1 MYSLIRTFAHN
12 MKNVVYIFSLLLVL
26 LCACTHGKYTA
37 MRSGLDSMNERNRND
52 LPFAVSDVQPYADY
66 FSQHGTPNDQMLA
79 YYLLGRAYHEHGEAP
94 MALENYEK
102 AIDCSDT
109 TSSDCDYKQLSRV
122 YGQMAEIYYLQHLF
136 KHEIKSYQK
145 AIHYSLSYGDILT
158 AINYK
163 ERLSSAYEALE
174 NLDSALFII
183 DNVASWYKSHEL
195 YQDAAITMGRASSIL
210 IKQRDYVKA
219 NQYLSYYEQKSGL
232 FDKRGNINLGCEVFY
247 YFKGLLLLNLNK
259 LDSAE
264 LYFRKE
270 LQYGKDF
277 NNQNAGSHGLSLLF
291 QKKHMPD
298 SAAKYALYS
307 YAMND
312 SMYAQM
318 ATNEVARIQ
327 AMYDYTLHQKIARKK
342 SEEAQAEKE
351 NRNIAIGVIIILL
364 VLFSVVTYN
373 LIRKEKS
380 GLAKYRSALRELKSM
395 RSEKESLKRHESE
408 YIQLISAKEGKIA
421 ELEKYVSKYGKQL
434 YFKTANA
441 ERCLHESDTYK
452 KIAGIAVRGQ
462 ELTEADWMDISMLI
476 TEYFPG
482 FDDFM
487 ATYKPQLKT
496 NEYPICLLLR
506 LHFKAVEISGMM
518 NLSKSQVSQLC
529 SDIMHK
535 LFEKKGSSK
544 DLSARLVKI
553 F

>member
-1 MYSLIRTFAHN
+1 

-26 LCACTHGKYTA
+26 LCACTHGRYTA

-79 YYLLGRAYHEHGEAP
+79 YYLLGRAYHEHGETP
-94 MALENYEK
+94 MALENYQK
-102 AIDCSDT
+102 AIESSDT
-109 TSSDCDYKQLSRV
+109 TAADCDYKQLSRV
-122 YGQMAEIYYLQHLF
+122 YSQIGQIYYYQGLTLQQL
-136 KHEIKSYQK
+136 SAVDK
-145 AIHYSLSYGDILT
+145 AIHYALYVNDTLSAMSDYWQKCTIYEQQNRTDMALSILDT
-158 AINYK
+158 
-163 ERLSSAYEALE
+163 LAL
-174 NLDSALFII
+174 
-183 DNVASWYKSHEL
+183 WYKTHDNLQL
-195 YQDAAITMGRASSIL
+195 YAMAIGRKFSIMVDCN
-210 IKQRDYVKA
+210 KYNEAVKYM
-219 NQYLSYYEQKSGL
+219 NIYEQNSGL
-232 FDKRGNINLGCEVFY
+232 FNKQGDIDAGREIYY
-247 YFKGLLLLNLNK
+247 YFKGLLLLNQNK

-264 LYFRKE
+264 FYFRKE

-277 NNQNAGSHGLSLLF
+277 NNQNAGSRGLSMLF
-291 QKKHMPD
+291 QKRHMPD
-298 SAAKYALYS
+298 STAKYATYS

-312 SMYAQM
+312 SMYAHM
-318 ATNEVARIQ
+318 ATEEVARIQ
-327 AMYDYTLHQKIARKK
+327 AMYDYTLHQEVARKK
-342 SEEAQAEKE
+342 SEEAEMEKA
-351 NRNIAIGVIIILL
+351 NRNIAVGVIILIILL
-364 VLFSVVTYN
+364 FTYVTYY
-373 LIRKEKS
+373 LVRKEKNS
-380 GLAKYRSALRELKSM
+380 LAKYRSALRELKSM
-395 RSEKESLKRHESE
+395 RSEKDSLKRHESE
-408 YIQLISAKEGKIA
+408 YMQLISVKERKIA

>member
-1 MYSLIRTFAHN
+1 MYSLIRTFAHS

-26 LCACTHGKYTA
+26 LCACTHGRYTA

-79 YYLLGRAYHEHGEAP
+79 YYLLGRAYHEHGETP
-94 MALENYEK
+94 MALENYQK
-102 AIDCSDT
+102 AIESSDT
-109 TSSDCDYKQLSRV
+109 TAADCDYKQLSRV
-122 YGQMAEIYYLQHLF
+122 YSQIGQIYYYQGLTLQQL
-136 KHEIKSYQK
+136 SAVDK
-145 AIHYSLSYGDILT
+145 AIHYALYVNDTLSAMSDYWQKCTIYEQQNRTDMALSILDT
-158 AINYK
+158 
-163 ERLSSAYEALE
+163 LAL
-174 NLDSALFII
+174 
-183 DNVASWYKSHEL
+183 WYKTHDNLQL
-195 YQDAAITMGRASSIL
+195 YAMAIGRKFSIMVDCN
-210 IKQRDYVKA
+210 KYNEAVKYM
-219 NQYLSYYEQKSGL
+219 NIYEQNSGL
-232 FDKRGNINLGCEVFY
+232 FNKQGDIDAGREIYY
-247 YFKGLLLLNLNK
+247 YFKGLLLLNQNK

-264 LYFRKE
+264 FYFRKE

-277 NNQNAGSHGLSLLF
+277 NNQNAGSRGLSMLF
-291 QKKHMPD
+291 QKRHMPD
-298 SAAKYALYS
+298 STAKYATYS

-312 SMYAQM
+312 SMYAHM
-318 ATNEVARIQ
+318 ATEEVARIQ
-327 AMYDYTLHQKIARKK
+327 AMYDYTLHQEVARKK
-342 SEEAQAEKE
+342 SEEAEMEKA
-351 NRNIAIGVIIILL
+351 NRNIAVGVIILIILL
-364 VLFSVVTYN
+364 FTYVTYY
-373 LIRKEKS
+373 LVRKEKNS
-380 GLAKYRSALRELKSM
+380 LAKYRSALRELKSM
-395 RSEKESLKRHESE
+395 RSEKDSLKRHESE
-408 YIQLISAKEGKIA
+408 YMQLISVKERKIA

>member
-1 MYSLIRTFAHN
+1 
-12 MKNVVYIFSLLLVL
+12 
-26 LCACTHGKYTA
+26 

-94 MALENYEK
+94 MALENYQK

-408 YIQLISAKEGKIA
+408 YIQLISAKERKIA